1 MSVSVSAL
9 PGELLLHIFS
19 HLSDPAD
26 VCSASRVC
34 WAWWSL
40 CQEDSLWRRLTLA
53 RLNISTEKVWRP
65 VRSSWVLEHRRLTD
79 EIPSVCSQTLTAHS
93 DEVLHVSFSHGGTE
107 VITCSKD
114 GTFIVWEVGP
124 GNNLVLRQH
133 HDMTPYGWIYTWS
146 ARYNSS
152 DTLVLVAGVVDDLDG
167 KIAVFQRS
175 GGSLS
180 LISHTDN
187 SPYDVM
193 GSWCGET
200 SWLCGDMST
209 DNNDTNINLCRAQP
223 GTIEPHCNLVLKF
236 RQEYY
241 EDPGFT
247 RNYLRCLHVS
257 STVPDLGARR
267 ERKEDQVVE
276 QRPHPALGD
285 SLESAVCLIFLCSD
299 LTTAPH
305 QLGFKIISRDNLA
318 AVPVISRPDR
328 VIDMMGHIVGLTM
341 DRQSR
346 HLFVN
351 VRCWPEGCRPHPEY
365 PPPIAREIE
374 TRVVDLATLAVS
386 DLQYRGHK
394 GFTDSM
400 EAFYIYLDTS
410 DQLLCSGSE
419 DGLGYIWERQ
429 YGCQLATLRHQDVV
443 NCAAINPR
451 DPEMV
456 VTVSDDQTIKVWL
469 SKQRQRKQKR

>member
-1 MSVSVSAL
+1 MSVSIL
-9 PGELLLHIFS
+9 PRELLLHILQ

-26 VCSASRVC
+26 LSRASRVC
-34 WAWWSL
+34 WAWWTL
-40 CQEDSLWRRLTLA
+40 CQEDVLWRRVTLA
-53 RLNISTEKVWRP
+53 AFNIAGGKVGRP
-65 VRSSWVLEHRRLTD
+65 VRRSWLLEHRRLRD
-79 EIPSVCSQTLTAHS
+79 EVPSVCAQTLTDHT
-93 DEVLHVSFSHGGTE
+93 DEVLHVSFSHSGSE

-114 GTFIVWEVGP
+114 GTFIVWEVGE

-133 HDMTPYGWIYTWS
+133 EDMTQYGWIYTWS

-167 KIAVFQRS
+167 KIAVFQRA

-180 LISHTDN
+180 LIAHTDN

-200 SWLCGDMST
+200 SWLCGDMDAFSL
-209 DNNDTNINLCRAQP
+209 DTNISLCRAQP
-223 GTIEPHCNLVLKF
+223 TSVVPHGSLVLKF
-236 RQEYY
+236 R
-241 EDPGFT
+241 PGFYES

-257 STVPDLGARR
+257 TTVPDLGSKQQ
-267 ERKEDQVVE
+267 EVVE
-276 QRPHPALGD
+276 QLPHPALRE
-285 SLESAVCLIFLCSD
+285 SLESPVCLIFLCSD

-305 QLGFKIISRDNLA
+305 QLGFKVISGEDLL
-318 AVPVISRPDR
+318 AVPVISEADR
-328 VIDMMGHIVGLTM
+328 VIDMKGHIVGISL
-341 DRQSR
+341 DRESR

-351 VRCWPEGCRPHPEY
+351 VRQWPEGARPHPDN

-374 TRVVDLATLAVS
+374 TRVVDLSNLAVS
-386 DLQYRGHK
+386 DLKYRGHK
-394 GFTDSM
+394 GFTDTT
-400 EAFYIYLDTS
+400 EAFYIYLDIS
-410 DQLLCSGSE
+410 EHLLCSGSE
-419 DGLGYIWERQ
+419 DGQGYIWDRQ

-443 NCAAINPR
+443 NCTAINPT

-469 SKQRQRKQKR
+469 SKQRRRKQKR

>member
-1 MSVSVSAL
+1 MSVSAL
-9 PGELLLHIFS
+9 PGELLLHIFR
-19 HLSDPAD
+19 HLSDAAD
-26 VCSASRVC
+26 LSRASQVC

-40 CQEDSLWRRLTLA
+40 CQEDGLWRRLTLA
-53 RLNISTEKVWRP
+53 RFNISRGKVTRP
-65 VRSSWVLEHRRLTD
+65 VRSNWLLEHRRLTD
-79 EIPSVCSQTLTAHS
+79 EVPSVCSQTLIAHT
-93 DEVLHVSFSHGGTE
+93 DEVLHVSFSHSGTE

-114 GTFIVWEVGP
+114 GTFIVWEVGEA
-124 GNNLVLRQH
+124 NNLILRQH
-133 HDMTPYGWIYTWS
+133 EDMTQYGWIYTWS

-152 DTLVLVAGVVDDLDG
+152 DTLVLVAGVVDAVDG

-175 GGSLS
+175 GGLLS

-200 SWLCGDMST
+200 SWLCGDI
-209 DNNDTNINLCRAQP
+209 DTNINLCQAQP
-223 GTIEPHCNLVLKF
+223 DTIIPHTSLLLF
-236 RQEYY
+236 Y
-241 EDPGFT
+241 EG

-257 STVPDLGARR
+257 STVPNLGLTQQ
-267 ERKEDQVVE
+267 RKEEHLVE
-276 QRPHPALGD
+276 QLPHPALLD

-305 QLGFKIISRDNLA
+305 QLGFKIISRDNLV
-318 AVPVISRPDR
+318 AVPVISQPDR
-328 VIDMMGHIVGLTM
+328 VIDMMGHIVGISL

-351 VRCWPEGCRPHPEY
+351 VRRWPDGARPHPDY

-374 TRVVDLATLAVS
+374 TRVVDLSTLAVS

-394 GFTDSM
+394 GFTDTT

-410 DQLLCSGSE
+410 DHLLCSGSE
-419 DGLGYIWERQ
+419 DGLGYIWDRQ

-443 NCAAINPR
+443 NCAAINPS

-469 SKQRQRKQKR
+469 SKQRQRKEMRGREGVEL